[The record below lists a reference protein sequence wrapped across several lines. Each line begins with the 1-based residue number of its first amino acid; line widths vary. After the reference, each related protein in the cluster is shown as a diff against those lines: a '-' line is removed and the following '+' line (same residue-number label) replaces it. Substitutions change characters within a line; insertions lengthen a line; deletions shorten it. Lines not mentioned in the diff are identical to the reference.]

1 MWWWL
6 LSYGKIT
13 PMLGEKIIEKGQ
25 SLGFNVVGFV
35 DGLELEDDGRALQ
48 QRAEQGLLSPFLGK
62 DGAARANPAAFFPQ
76 VQTIILVAIA
86 YNGAYTAAQMGQLKG
101 RIAASGT
108 GRDYH
113 LELGE
118 RLEQLG
124 QWLQRDVYENIQY
137 RLFVDNQPILERALF
152 NKAGLGFFG
161 KNCTLIIPGQG
172 SFFWLGGLAT
182 NIPIQELKLHETKQ
196 LGHVEKC
203 GACSRCIEACPTGAL
218 EPYGLNP
225 HKCIAQLTQD
235 KGFIDRQHRAHFGSY
250 LYGCDICQ
258 QACPHNVGNHDLT
271 VRDEADDSLR
281 DLDLI
286 RILSMSNKEFKDEFG
301 HTAFSWRGKTVLQ
314 RNAIIALANQG
325 ATSAL
330 AVLEELLK
338 DQRPVIRGTTAW
350 ALGVLGEEKSA
361 NPLMIALKNEQDASV
376 IEEMQWALQQL
387 DNRN

>member
-1 MWWWL
+1 
-6 LSYGKIT
+6 
-13 PMLGEKIIEKGQ
+13 MLGDKIIVKGQ
-25 SLGFNVVGFV
+25 SLGFDVVGFV
-35 DGLELEDDGRALQ
+35 DGLELEDDSRALQ

-62 DGAARANPAAFFPQ
+62 DSAARANPAVFFPQ
-76 VQTIILVAIA
+76 VQTIILVAMA

-124 QWLQRDVYENIQY
+124 QWLQRDVNENIQY

-182 NIPIQELKLHETKQ
+182 NIPIQELKLPETKQ
-196 LGHVEKC
+196 LGHMEKC
-203 GACSRCIEACPTGAL
+203 GACSRCIDACPTGAL

-235 KGFIDRQHRAHFGSY
+235 KGLVDRHHRGHFGSY

-258 QACPHNVGNHDLT
+258 QACPHNVGGQDLT
-271 VRDEADDSLR
+271 ASDKADDSSLR
-281 DLDLI
+281 DIDLI
-286 RILSMSNKEFKDEFG
+286 RLLSMSNKQFKDEFG
-301 HTAFSWRGKTVLQ
+301 YTAFSWRGKTVLQ

-325 ATSAL
+325 AASAIG
-330 AVLEELLK
+330 VLEELLK
-338 DQRPVIRGTTAW
+338 DERSVIRGTAAW

-361 NPLMIALKNEQDASV
+361 TPLKIALEAEQDASV
-376 IEEMQWALQQL
+376 IEELQWALQQL
-387 DNRN
+387 ENKN